1 MISYITIM
9 KETIKYKKYIG
20 SVDFSQEDNL
30 YYGKIQGI
38 KDLVTYEGKSISEL
52 NIAFKEAVEDYE
64 ELCELITEE

>member
-1 MISYITIM
+1 M
-9 KETIKYKKYIG
+9 KETITYKKYIG

-30 YYGKIQGI
+30 YNGKIQGI

>member
-1 MISYITIM
+1 M